1 MQQAIHATQHS
12 ALALNLTST
21 ALSDTA
27 ATQKSELMTLLRV
40 VVEDYEYETVQHH
53 EEDPSTL
60 DDGSKNNATTDTADH
75 DVTSRDSVEKI
86 TKVRPPMALWG
97 SEMSLVFSS

>member
-40 VVEDYEYETVQHH
+40 VVEDYEHETDHRH
-53 EEDPSTL
+53 DDNPSTT
-60 DDGSKNNATTDTADH
+60 GASQNTPTSTSGH
-75 DVTSRDSVEKI
+75 DVTSEDSVEKI
-86 TKVRPPMALWG
+86 TQVWPQMRRC
-97 SEMSLVFSS
+97 EF